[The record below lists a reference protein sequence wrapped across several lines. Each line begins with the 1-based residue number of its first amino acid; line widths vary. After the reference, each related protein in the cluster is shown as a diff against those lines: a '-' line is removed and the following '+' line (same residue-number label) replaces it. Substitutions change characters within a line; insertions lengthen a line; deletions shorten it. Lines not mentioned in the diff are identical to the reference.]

1 MYRPTRESDCACEGS
16 SRRGIS
22 GTSGAA
28 GDSSPAASPPPPGEP
43 SPEGVDASPAGA
55 DASASGAGAGSA
67 PAPGVAASA
76 AGGATASSRATSFAG
91 DLASTSF
98 APRVAGIAAGAV
110 EPGAASPAPAGA
122 PGPDWP
128 SEGMCSLMLLRP
140 GRVARAS
147 EHPKKVRG
155 GLEPAAATVDALQ
168 TSARHMDR
176 RGQSVATRSGKDA
189 DCDLVRIF

>member
-1 MYRPTRESDCACEGS
+1 MILIDQARWWYRERRWCHLVSDRDLEELHTFAAANGIPE
-16 SRRGIS
+16 RGFQ
-22 GTSGAA
+22 
-28 GDSSPAASPPPPGEP
+28 GDHYDVPGEYR
-43 SPEGVDASPAGA
+43 GA
-55 DASASGAGAGSA
+55 
-67 PAPGVAASA
+67 
-76 AGGATASSRATSFAG
+76 
-91 DLASTSF
+91 L
-98 APRVAGIAAGAV
+98 IAAGAV

-168 TSARHMDR
+168 TSARHTDR